1 MNGLKVFDV
10 RSIPVSEFDSK
21 PIIEHLRN
29 GGFIIY
35 PTETVYGFGGVT
47 TDDVVLRLCALKNR
61 GSEKP
66 MLVLVPRK
74 ETVDK
79 LVWTEEALQL
89 ADVFWPGPITLVL
102 SDPYHLFPSGIRSE
116 SGSVAVRISPN
127 PIVRAL
133 VEGLDGP
140 LLSTSANE
148 PGRPPALDAYDAME
162 SAHKLGMGSELWV
175 IDAGAIPKSLPS
187 TIVDCSG
194 STPVVI
200 RQGTI
205 PINSVSSVIPGIE
218 AKPDE

>member
-1 MNGLKVFDV
+1 MKYNQSNIKKAKKYLDANNCIG
-10 RSIPVSEFDSK
+10 I
-21 PIIEHLRN
+21 
-29 GGFIIY
+29 

-102 SDPYHLFPSGIRSE
+102 ADPYHLFPSGIRSE

-187 TIVDCSG
+187 TIVVLSL
-194 STPVVI
+194 STFTFFAVP
-200 RQGTI
+200 RYA
-205 PINSVSSVIPGIE
+205 SVAFSNL
-218 AKPDE
+218 

>member
-1 MNGLKVFDV
+1 MNELKVFDL
-10 RSIPVSEFDSK
+10 RSIPVNEFDSK
-21 PIIEHLRN
+21 SIIGHLQS
-29 GGFIIY
+29 GGFLVY
-35 PTETVYGFGGVT
+35 PTETVYGFGGIP
-47 TDDVVLRLCALKNR
+47 TDDVVLKLCALKSR

-66 MLVLVPRK
+66 MLILIPRK
-74 ETVDK
+74 ETVDS

-102 SDPYHLFPSGIRSE
+102 ADPYHLFPSGIRSE

-127 PIVRAL
+127 PIVKAL

-148 PGRPPALDAYDAME
+148 PGRPPALDASYAMK
-162 SAHKLGMGSELWV
+162 SAHRLGMGPKLWV
-175 IDAGAIPKSLPS
+175 VDVGTIPNSLPS

-194 STPVVI
+194 TTPIVI

-205 PINSVSSVIPGIE
+205 PINRVRSVIPGIE
-218 AKPDE
+218 AKSDE